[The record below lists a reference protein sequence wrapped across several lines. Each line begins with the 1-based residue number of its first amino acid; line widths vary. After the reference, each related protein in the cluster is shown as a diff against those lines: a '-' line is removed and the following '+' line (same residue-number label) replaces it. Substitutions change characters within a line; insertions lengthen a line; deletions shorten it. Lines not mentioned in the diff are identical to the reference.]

1 MTLQELIASK
11 RVLLCCGSGGVG
23 KTSVSASLGLA
34 AALQGR
40 KVCVLTIDPARRL
53 ATAMGIDLEENAQN
67 KIAPET
73 FEAAGLKPRGEL
85 YATML
90 HAKKTFDELVAKY
103 ASSPEAR
110 DRLLGT
116 PAYQHGSAALTDSPE
131 YMATEKLYELYHE
144 CDYDLIIVDT
154 PPLKHALDFLT
165 APTRFQ
171 GMLTGNPMIRML
183 VDAFKAAQN
192 SRGGFLQRL
201 GKASMFRILSMVTGE
216 KAIRD
221 AGEFFSAFADLMGG
235 FTDRAQAIERLFQ
248 SDDCAL
254 LVVTSPNLITIEEAL
269 FLHEKITGYGMHNS
283 GFIVNRV
290 EPNYFRSL
298 ESEPEAEKLLGV
310 LEKAPKIEGV
320 PGELMHTLVGNMR
333 HHEMR
338 RRTEDKNVALLERQ
352 LSKTQFI
359 VRVPELPKDV
369 ADLKGLSV
377 LAGHLNPQD

>member
-1 MTLQELIASK
+1 MKLQELINSK

-23 KTSVSASLGLA
+23 KTSISASLGLA
-34 AALQGR
+34 AAMQGR

-53 ATAMGIDLEENAQN
+53 ATAMGISLEENEQN
-67 KIAPET
+67 RIRPEA
-73 FEAAGLKPRGEL
+73 FEAAQVAVKGEL

-90 HAKKTFDELVAKY
+90 HAKKTFDELVDKY

-110 DRLLGT
+110 DRLLST
-116 PAYQHGSAALTDSPE
+116 PAYRHGSAALTDSPE

-144 CDYDLIIVDT
+144 RDYDLIIVDT

-171 GMLTGNPMIRML
+171 GMLTGNSMIRML
-183 VDAFKAAQN
+183 VDAFKASQK

-235 FTDRAQAIERLFQ
+235 FTDRAQAVEKLFR
-248 SDDCAL
+248 SDECAL

-269 FLHEKITGYGMHNS
+269 FLHETISGYGMHNS

-290 EPNYFRSL
+290 EPNYFHGL
-298 ESEPEAEKLLGV
+298 KGEPEADRLLGE
-310 LEKAPKIEGV
+310 LKGAEKIEGV
-320 PGELMHTLVGNMR
+320 PADLVETLVGNMR

-338 RRTEDKNVALLERQ
+338 RRTEDKNVALLERD
-352 LSKTQFI
+352 LSGNQFI
-359 VRVPELPKDV
+359 ARVPELPRDV
-369 ADLKGLSV
+369 ADLKGLAQ
-377 LAGHLNPQD
+377 LARYFDP